1 MGDLVERGGVQ
12 SLIAD
17 VSTLEPKERVSAAVA
32 QPRVDLALLE
42 RPDLLCSLIA
52 HRCALSA
59 SVHVEPAI
67 AAMKREGVDF
77 AAVVDQGRL
86 LGQVGRHHLDEM
98 LGGRFGFALNGRAEI
113 RRFVG
118 APSLSVAEGDPIA
131 EVLAGMN
138 RRAGSSFYDDV
149 MLVDAAGQFLGFIAT
164 RTLVQVQHE
173 LFVRQIGS
181 LAASTDSLN
190 RVNAQL
196 TDTYK
201 DLVDASRLAGRA
213 EIATGVL
220 HNVGNVL
227 NSLNVSAT
235 VVATGLRQSKC
246 DALVRAVAMLRERGA
261 DLPEF
266 LTVDPKGKRMPEL
279 LEGLARHSVS
289 ERDRLLKEIE
299 NLQQS
304 VDHIKEIV
312 AMQQAYATMVAV
324 VESLDAAVL
333 MEDAL
338 RLNAGA
344 FERYGV
350 SVAREFADGARVLA
364 EKAKVLQILLN
375 LVRNAKHAC
384 DDHGT
389 GAKVITLRIAR
400 LGDRVQLVVAD
411 NGIGIP
417 AENLTRIFG
426 HGFTTRAGGHGF
438 GLHSSANAAREMG
451 GSLTVHSDGPGRG
464 ATFTLELPAA
474 R

>member
-1 MGDLVERGGVQ
+1 MQ

-17 VSTLEPKERVSAAVA
+17 ANTPELRERAFTPIAPPTVEP
-32 QPRVDLALLE
+32 ALLE
-42 RPDLLCSLIA
+42 QPELLRSLVA
-52 HRCALSA
+52 HRCALDA

-67 AAMKREGVDF
+67 VAMKRAGVEF
-77 AAVVDQGRL
+77 AAVLEGGRL

-113 RRFVG
+113 RRFVA
-118 APSLSVAEGDPIA
+118 APSLAVGEGDAIA
-131 EVLAGMN
+131 DVLAGMN
-138 RRAGSSFYDDV
+138 RRAGSAFYDDV
-149 MLVDAAGQFLGFIAT
+149 MLVDAGRQFLGFIAT

-181 LAASTDSLN
+181 LAASTESLN
-190 RVNAQL
+190 RLNGQL
-196 TDTYK
+196 TETYK
-201 DLVDASRLAGRA
+201 GLVDASRLAGRA

-227 NSLNVSAT
+227 NSLNVSAS

-246 DALVRAVAMLRERGA
+246 EAMVKAVAMLRERGA
-261 DLPEF
+261 DLAEF
-266 LTVDPKGKRMPEL
+266 LAADPKGRRLPEL
-279 LEGLARHSVS
+279 LEGLARHSVT
-289 ERDRLLKEIE
+289 ERERLLGEVE
-299 NLQQS
+299 SLQQS

-324 VESLDAAVL
+324 VEPLDAATL

-350 SVAREFADGARVLA
+350 SVVREFGGGGRVLA
-364 EKAKVLQILLN
+364 EKAKILQILLN
-375 LVRNAKHAC
+375 LIRNAKHAC
-384 DDHGT
+384 DDSAPGS
-389 GAKVITLRIAR
+389 KCITLRIAR
-400 LGDRVQLVVAD
+400 VGERLRLIVAD
-411 NGIGIP
+411 NGVGIP

-438 GLHSSANAAREMG
+438 GLHSSANAAREMS
-451 GSLTVHSDGPGRG
+451 GSLTAHSEGRGCG

-474 R
+474 VE

>member
-1 MGDLVERGGVQ
+1 MRTNGSGVQ
-12 SLIAD
+12 SLTAD
-17 VSTLEPKERVSAAVA
+17 VSTPEPKERAFA
-32 QPRVDLALLE
+32 PVDLPQIDPALLD
-42 RPDLLCSLIA
+42 RPDMLCSLIA

-59 SVHVEPAI
+59 SSQVEPAI

-77 AAVVDQGRL
+77 AAVVEQGRL

-113 RRFVG
+113 RRFVR
-118 APSLSVAEGDPIA
+118 APSLSVAKDDAIA
-131 EVLAGMN
+131 EVLSGMN
-138 RRAGSSFYDDV
+138 RRAGSAFYDDV
-149 MLVDAAGQFLGFIAT
+149 MLVDAAGQFLGFIAV

-173 LFVRQIGS
+173 LFLRQIGS
-181 LAASTDSLN
+181 LAASTESLN

-196 TDTYK
+196 TETYR

-227 NSLNVSAT
+227 NSLNVSAS
-235 VVATGLRQSKC
+235 VVAAGLRQSKC
-246 DALVRAVAMLRERGA
+246 EALVRAVAILRERSA
-261 DLPEF
+261 DLPQF
-266 LTVDPKGKRMPEL
+266 LTADPKGRRMPEL
-279 LEGLARHSVS
+279 LEGLARHSVG
-289 ERDRLLKEIE
+289 ERDRLLKEVE
-299 NLQQS
+299 ALQHS

-324 VESLDAAVL
+324 VEALDAATL

-350 SVAREFADGARVLA
+350 SVAREFEAGARVRA

-375 LVRNAKHAC
+375 LIRNAKHAC
-384 DDHGT
+384 DDHAVGP
-389 GAKVITLRIAR
+389 KLITLRIAR
-400 LGDRVQLVVAD
+400 RGDRVRLIVAD
-411 NGIGIP
+411 NGVGIP
-417 AENLTRIFG
+417 AGNLTRIFA

-451 GSLTVHSDGPGRG
+451 GSLAAQSDGPGCG
-464 ATFTLELPAA
+464 ATFTLELPASA
-474 R
+474 